1 MNPFDLPGPQF
12 LQFYMFLGCVVLTAL
27 YYTQRISESGSIPR
41 LDYSDPYLI
50 AYLRGGE
57 QEAARVA
64 IISLVDRGL
73 LRLLGDRLEVTG
85 DATAVRRPI
94 EKAILTRAKISK
106 NVEGLLESASI
117 KAGCKEY
124 LDKLQQL
131 RLLPDKAIEDAR
143 TNRLLLALVVLFGV
157 AFIKIIVATMRG
169 RQNIWYLVILAAVF
183 GFFAIK
189 NYNPT
194 RTVLGNTMLAD
205 LRTLF
210 ASLKAR
216 SATIQSGGATGE
228 AALLLAVFGAG
239 ALPASR
245 FPIIQHFEKK
255 RSLTGTSCSTS
266 GCGSSCSSSSCGGGG
281 GGGCGGCGGS

>member
-12 LQFYMFLGCVVLTAL
+12 LQFYMFLGCIVLTML
-27 YYTQRISESGSIPR
+27 YYARRISESGSIPKI
-41 LDYSDPYLI
+41 DYSDPYLI

-57 QEAARVA
+57 KEAARVA
-64 IISLVDRGL
+64 IVSLIDRGL
-73 LRLLGDRLEVTG
+73 LRLLGDRLEVNG

-94 EKAILTRAKISK
+94 EKAIMRRAKLSK
-106 NVEGLLESASI
+106 NVTALLESTSI
-117 KAGCKEY
+117 KDGCKVY
-124 LDKLQQL
+124 QDTLQQL
-131 RLLPDKAIEDAR
+131 RLLPDKATEDAR

-169 RQNIWYLVILAAVF
+169 RQNVWYLVILAAVF
-183 GFFAIK
+183 GYFAVK
-189 NYNPT
+189 NYNPN
-194 RTVLGNTMLAD
+194 RTVLGNNMLAD

-216 SATIQSGGATGE
+216 SAMIQSGGATGE
-228 AALLLAVFGAG
+228 AALLLAIFGTG

-245 FPIIQHFEKK
+245 FPIIQYFEKK
-255 RSLTGTSCSTS
+255 QSPTGTSCGAS

-281 GGGCGGCGGS
+281 GGCGGCGGS